1 MSTFTMVERP
11 ELQESLLEVLRR
23 PHELRDVGSIVIASY
38 NAYNL
43 FDDESDRPTPR
54 AQMKALAE
62 VILDLNP
69 DVIAFAEVQNERVIR
84 TLFRS
89 FVNPELDPRDKYD
102 GFVCLAGNDRRG
114 INVALVTR
122 LSVRGTM
129 TFHDREFDR
138 SDGRTPVK
146 FSRDLLGVKIQI
158 TPNPAHSYLHFAAH
172 LKSKIFGERA
182 EKKRGMEASE
192 IVNILTEA
200 TFAPTPF
207 ISQDVIV
214 TGDMNDDPDTRVIDL
229 LKADG
234 RLSDTLA
241 DVDPNYTYPTRIN
254 ADKPG
259 HRSYPP
265 TRLDYLFASPTM
277 APRLSELTIHRTDAA
292 NRASDHYPISA
303 VMRVG

>member
-11 ELQESLLEVLRR
+11 ELQESLLQVLRR

-43 FDDESDRPTPR
+43 FDEKSETPTPR
-54 AQMKALAE
+54 EQMKALAE
-62 VILDLNP
+62 VILTLNP
-69 DVIAFAEVQNERVIR
+69 DVIAFAEVQNEGVIR
-84 TLFRS
+84 SLFRRY
-89 FVNPELDPRDKYD
+89 VNPELEPRDKYD

-122 LSVRGTM
+122 LSVRGTL
-129 TFHDREFDR
+129 TFHDREFDA
-138 SDGRTPVK
+138 SDSKTPVK

-182 EKKRGMEASE
+182 EIKRGMEASE

-207 ISQDVIV
+207 IGQDVIV
-214 TGDMNDDPDTRVIDL
+214 TGDMNDDPDTRVINL
-229 LKADG
+229 FKDG
-234 RLSDTLA
+234 QLTDTLA
-241 DVDPNYTYPTRIN
+241 SVQPNHTYPTKIH
-254 ADKPG
+254 AETPG
-259 HRSYPP
+259 HRKYPD
-265 TRLDYLFASPTM
+265 TRLDYLFASPSM
-277 APRLSELTIHRTDAA
+277 AARLSELTIHRTAA
-292 NRASDHYPISA
+292 ADRASDHYPISA